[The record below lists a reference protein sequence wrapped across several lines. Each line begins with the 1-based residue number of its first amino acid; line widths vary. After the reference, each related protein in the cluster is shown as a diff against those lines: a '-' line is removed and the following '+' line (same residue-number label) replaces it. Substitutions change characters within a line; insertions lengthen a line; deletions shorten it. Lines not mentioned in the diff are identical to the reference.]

1 MSKNFTI
8 PTYLTFIRL
17 FSPIL
22 ILLSVLTFNSQI
34 YEFVIL
40 IIFILAS
47 ITDYLDGFLARKYNL
62 TSELGRIL
70 DPIADKVLTLS
81 TLVILIYINSAPIVP
96 TIIILFRE
104 IFISGIREA
113 LGSLKL
119 ASLKVSFLSKIKTT
133 IQFIAIS
140 ILCGN
145 KSLESFTGYET
156 YLIGEYLIWIASFI
170 TIYTGI
176 SYCYKVV
183 SEIKK
188 VKL

>member
-104 IFISGIREA
+104 IGFLIR
-113 LGSLKL
+113 GDIP
-119 ASLKVSFLSKIKTT
+119 VI
-133 IQFIAIS
+133 
-140 ILCGN
+140 
-145 KSLESFTGYET
+145 
-156 YLIGEYLIWIASFI
+156 
-170 TIYTGI
+170 
-176 SYCYKVV
+176 CYKNSF
-183 SEIKK
+183 SEK
-188 VKL
+188 VDNCNSWHFTIGDSDLAPP